1 MCTTCGCDA
10 RPRTVTL
17 EETLLAKNDRLAAAN
32 RTHFAAHGI
41 AAINLMGAPGAG
53 KTALLEAIVR
63 RLAPERTIAVLEG
76 DQETDRDA
84 ARMRE
89 AGVDA
94 VQITTGAGCHL
105 DAHMVAHGVE
115 ALALDG
121 DCLLFIENVGNLV
134 CPALF
139 DLGERAKAVVLS
151 VTEGEDKPLKY
162 PHMFR
167 AADAL
172 VVNKIDLLPHLA
184 FDLDRL
190 LEYARRVNPRL
201 VVFPLSATTGEGVD
215 AFCAWLSALEA
226 PELAFVAAS
235 APV

>member
-1 MCTTCGCDA
+1 MCASCGCNA
-10 RPRTVTL
+10 TSSRTLTIG
-17 EETLLAKNDRLAAAN
+17 EALLSKNDRLAAEN
-32 RTHFAAHGI
+32 RGRFTEHGI
-41 AAINLMGAPGAG
+41 AAINIMGAPGAG
-53 KTALLEAIVR
+53 KTALLEAVIPRFAHGRAV
-63 RLAPERTIAVLEG
+63 AVLEG

-84 ARMRE
+84 ARIRE
-89 AGVDA
+89 LGAKA

-105 DAHMVAHGVE
+105 DAHMVGH
-115 ALALDG
+115 ALDALEPEDG
-121 DCLLFIENVGNLV
+121 CLLLIENVGNLV

-139 DLGERAKAVVLS
+139 DLGEHARALVLS

-172 VVNKIDLLPHLA
+172 VVNKVDLLPHLA

-201 VVFPLSATTGEGVD
+201 VAFCVCATSGEGLD
-215 AFCAWLSALEA
+215 AFCGWLSTRQT
-226 PELAFVAAS
+226 PGS
-235 APV
+235 RPRG